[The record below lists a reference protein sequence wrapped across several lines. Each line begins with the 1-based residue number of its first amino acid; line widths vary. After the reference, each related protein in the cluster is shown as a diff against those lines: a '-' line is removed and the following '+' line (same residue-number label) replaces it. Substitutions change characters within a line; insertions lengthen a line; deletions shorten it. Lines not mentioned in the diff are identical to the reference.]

1 MRLYQRV
8 EEGTFLSRP
17 NRFIAM
23 VDINGSTVRCHVKN
37 TGRCRELLVPGARV
51 FLSASDSPGRS
62 TSHDLVAVMKGNLL
76 VNMDSQAPNP
86 VAAEGLRLIP
96 GFEDVT
102 EVRREF
108 PYGDSRIDIM
118 AIAPGRRILVEV
130 KGVTLEEDRVCMFPD
145 APTER
150 GRKHIGELMHAV
162 SEGWDACI
170 LFVVQMEG
178 MKRFEPNR
186 ATDPAFADA
195 LSEAAAAGVR
205 IIAYGC
211 DVAPDSMTL
220 SYGIPVSL

>member
-1 MRLYQRV
+1 MKLYERV

-23 VDINGSTVRCHVKN
+23 VDIGGRTVRCHVKN

-62 TSHDLVAVMKGNLL
+62 TTHDLIAVMKGDLL

-86 VAAEGLRLIP
+86 IAAEGLRLIP

-130 KGVTLEEDRVCMFPD
+130 KGVTLEEDGVCMFPD

-150 GRKHIGELMHAV
+150 GRKHIRELMHAADD
-162 SEGWDACI
+162 GWEACI

-178 MKRFEPNR
+178 MERFEPNR
-186 ATDPAFADA
+186 ATDPAFAEA

>member
-1 MRLYQRV
+1 MRLYERV

-23 VDINGSTVRCHVKN
+23 VDIGGSTVRCHVKN
-37 TGRCRELLVPGARV
+37 TGRCRELLVPGTKV

-62 TSHDLVAVMKGNLL
+62 TTHDLIAVMKGDLL

-130 KGVTLEEDRVCMFPD
+130 KGVTLESEGICMFPD

-150 GRKHIGELMHAV
+150 GRKHIGEL
-162 SEGWDACI
+162 
-170 LFVVQMEG
+170 
-178 MKRFEPNR
+178 
-186 ATDPAFADA
+186 
-195 LSEAAAAGVR
+195 EAASEENG
-205 IIAYGC
+205 G
-211 DVAPDSMTL
+211 PEGES
-220 SYGIPVSL
+220 

>member
-1 MRLYQRV
+1 MRLYERV
-8 EEGTFLSRP
+8 EEGTFLSRS

-23 VDINGSTVRCHVKN
+23 VDIGGSTVRCHVKN
-37 TGRCRELLVPGARV
+37 TGRCRELLVPGTKV

-86 VAAEGLRLIP
+86 VAAEGLGLIP

-130 KGVTLEEDRVCMFPD
+130 KGVTLEEDGVCMFPD

-150 GRKHIGELMHAV
+150 GRKHIRELMHAADD
-162 SEGWDACI
+162 GWEACI

-178 MKRFEPNR
+178 MERFEPNR
-186 ATDPAFADA
+186 ATDPAFAEA

-211 DVAPDSMTL
+211 DVAPDSMSL
-220 SYGIPVSL
+220 SYSIPVSL

>member
-62 TSHDLVAVMKGNLL
+62 TSHDLVAVMKGDLL

-150 GRKHIGELMHAV
+150 GRKHIRELMHAADD
-162 SEGWDACI
+162 GWEACI

-178 MKRFEPNR
+178 MERFEPNL
-186 ATDPAFADA
+186 ATDPAFAEA

-220 SYGIPVSL
+220 SYGIPMSL

>member
-62 TSHDLVAVMKGNLL
+62 TSHDLVAVMKGDLL

-130 KGVTLEEDRVCMFPD
+130 KGVTLEEDGVCMFPD

-150 GRKHIGELMHAV
+150 GRKHIRELMHAADD
-162 SEGWDACI
+162 GWEACI

-178 MKRFEPNR
+178 MERFEPNR
-186 ATDPAFADA
+186 ATDPAFAEA

>member
-1 MRLYQRV
+1 M
-8 EEGTFLSRP
+8 
-17 NRFIAM
+17 
-23 VDINGSTVRCHVKN
+23 
-37 TGRCRELLVPGARV
+37 
-51 FLSASDSPGRS
+51 
-62 TSHDLVAVMKGNLL
+62 
-76 VNMDSQAPNP
+76 
-86 VAAEGLRLIP
+86 
-96 GFEDVT
+96 
-102 EVRREF
+102 RREF

-150 GRKHIGELMHAV
+150 GRKHIRELMHAADD
-162 SEGWDACI
+162 GWEACI
-170 LFVVQMEG
+170 LFVVQIEG
-178 MKRFEPNR
+178 MERFEPNR
-186 ATDPAFADA
+186 ATDPAFAEA

>member
-1 MRLYQRV
+1 MRLYERV
-8 EEGTFLSRP
+8 EGGIFLSRP

-23 VDINGSTVRCHVKN
+23 VDIDGCTVRCHVKN

-150 GRKHIGELMHAV
+150 GRKHIRELMHAADD
-162 SEGWDACI
+162 GWEACI

-178 MKRFEPNR
+178 MERFEPNR
-186 ATDPAFADA
+186 ATDPAFAEA

>member
-37 TGRCRELLVPGARV
+37 TGRCRELLVPGAKV

-62 TSHDLVAVMKGNLL
+62 TSHDLVAVMKGDLL

-102 EVRREF
+102 EIRREF
-108 PYGDSRIDIM
+108 SYGDSRIDIM

-130 KGVTLEEDRVCMFPD
+130 KGVTLEEDGVCMFPD

-150 GRKHIGELMHAV
+150 GRKHIRELMRAADD
-162 SEGWDACI
+162 GWEACI

-178 MKRFEPNR
+178 MERFEPNR
-186 ATDPAFADA
+186 ATDPAFAEA

-220 SYGIPVSL
+220 SYGIPMSL

>member
-1 MRLYQRV
+1 MKLYERV

-23 VDINGSTVRCHVKN
+23 VDIGGRTVRCHVKN

-86 VAAEGLRLIP
+86 VAAEGLGLIP

-130 KGVTLEEDRVCMFPD
+130 KGVTLEEDGVCMFPD

-150 GRKHIGELMHAV
+150 GRKHIRELMHAADD
-162 SEGWDACI
+162 GWEACI

-178 MKRFEPNR
+178 MERFEPNR
-186 ATDPAFADA
+186 ATDPAFAEA

>member
-23 VDINGSTVRCHVKN
+23 VDINGRTVRCHVKN

-62 TSHDLVAVMKGNLL
+62 TSHDLVAVMKGDLL

-102 EVRREF
+102 EIRREF
-108 PYGDSRIDIM
+108 SYGDSRIDIM

-130 KGVTLEEDRVCMFPD
+130 KGVTLEEDGVCMFPD

-150 GRKHIGELMHAV
+150 GRKHIRELMRAADD
-162 SEGWDACI
+162 GWEACI

-178 MKRFEPNR
+178 MERFEPNR
-186 ATDPAFADA
+186 ATDPAFAEA

-220 SYGIPVSL
+220 SYGIPMSL

>member
-23 VDINGSTVRCHVKN
+23 VDIGGRTVRCHVKN
-37 TGRCRELLVPGARV
+37 TGRCRELLVPGTKV
-51 FLSASDSPGRS
+51 FLSVSDSPGRS
-62 TSHDLVAVMKGNLL
+62 TTHDLVAVMKGGLL
-76 VNMDSQAPNP
+76 VNMDSQAPNA

-96 GFEDVT
+96 GFADVT
-102 EVRREF
+102 EIRREF
-108 PYGDSRIDIM
+108 SYGDSRIDLM
-118 AIAPGRRILVEV
+118 ATAPGRRILIEV
-130 KGVTLEEDRVCMFPD
+130 KGVTLEEGGICMFPD

-150 GRKHIGELMHAV
+150 GRKHIRELMRAADD
-162 SEGWDACI
+162 GWEACI

-178 MKRFEPNR
+178 MERFEPNR
-186 ATDPAFADA
+186 ATDPAFAEA

-220 SYGIPVSL
+220 SYGIPMSL

>member
-62 TSHDLVAVMKGNLL
+62 TSHDLVAVMKGDLL

-102 EVRREF
+102 EIRREF
-108 PYGDSRIDIM
+108 SYGDSRIDIM

-130 KGVTLEEDRVCMFPD
+130 KGVTLEEDGVCMFPD

-150 GRKHIGELMHAV
+150 GRKHIRELMRAADD
-162 SEGWDACI
+162 GWEACI

-178 MKRFEPNR
+178 MERFEPNR
-186 ATDPAFADA
+186 ATDPAFAEA
-195 LSEAAAAGVR
+195 LSEAAAAGLR

-220 SYGIPVSL
+220 SYGIPMSL

>member
-23 VDINGSTVRCHVKN
+23 VDINGRTVRCHVKN

-62 TSHDLVAVMKGNLL
+62 TSHDLVAVMKGDLL

-86 VAAEGLRLIP
+86 VAAEGLRFIP

-102 EVRREF
+102 EIRREF
-108 PYGDSRIDIM
+108 SYGDSRIDIM

-130 KGVTLEEDRVCMFPD
+130 KGVTLEEDGVCMFPD

-150 GRKHIGELMHAV
+150 GRKHIRELMRAADD
-162 SEGWDACI
+162 GWEACI

-178 MKRFEPNR
+178 MERFEPNR
-186 ATDPAFADA
+186 ATDPAFAEA

-220 SYGIPVSL
+220 SYGIPMSL

>member
-1 MRLYQRV
+1 MKLYDRV

-23 VDINGSTVRCHVKN
+23 VDIDGSTVRCHVKN

-86 VAAEGLRLIP
+86 VAAEGLGLIP

-130 KGVTLEEDRVCMFPD
+130 KGVTLEEDGVCMFPD

-150 GRKHIGELMHAV
+150 GRKHIRELMHAADD
-162 SEGWDACI
+162 GWEACI

-178 MKRFEPNR
+178 MERFEPNR
-186 ATDPAFADA
+186 ATDPAFAEA

-220 SYGIPVSL
+220 SYSIPVSL

>member
-1 MRLYQRV
+1 MRLYERV

-23 VDINGSTVRCHVKN
+23 VDIDGSTVRCHVKN

-86 VAAEGLRLIP
+86 VAAEGLGLIP

-118 AIAPGRRILVEV
+118 AIAPDRRILVEV
-130 KGVTLEEDRVCMFPD
+130 KGVTLEEDGVCMFPD

-150 GRKHIGELMHAV
+150 GRKHIRELMHATDD
-162 SEGWDACI
+162 GWEACI

-178 MKRFEPNR
+178 MERFEPNR
-186 ATDPAFADA
+186 ATDPAFAEA

>member
-23 VDINGSTVRCHVKN
+23 VDIGGSTVRCHVKN
-37 TGRCRELLVPGARV
+37 TGRCRELLVPGAKV
-51 FLSASDSPGRS
+51 LLSVSDSPGRS
-62 TSHDLVAVMKGNLL
+62 TTHDLVAVMKGDLL

-102 EVRREF
+102 EIRREF
-108 PYGDSRIDIM
+108 SYGDSRIDLM
-118 AIAPGRRILVEV
+118 AVAPGRRILVEV
-130 KGVTLEEDRVCMFPD
+130 KGVTLEDGGICMFPD

-162 SEGWDACI
+162 KDGWEACI

-178 MKRFEPNR
+178 MRRFEPNR
-186 ATDPAFADA
+186 DTDPAFAEA
-195 LSEAAAAGVR
+195 LSEASAAGVR
-205 IIAYGC
+205 VIAYGC
-211 DVAPDSMTL
+211 DVEPDSMTL
-220 SYGIPVSL
+220 SYSIPVSL

>member
-23 VDINGSTVRCHVKN
+23 VDINGRTVRCHVKN

-86 VAAEGLRLIP
+86 VAAEGLGLIP

-130 KGVTLEEDRVCMFPD
+130 KGVTLEEDGVCMFPD

-150 GRKHIGELMHAV
+150 GRKHIRELMHAADD
-162 SEGWDACI
+162 GWEACI

-178 MKRFEPNR
+178 MERFEPNR
-186 ATDPAFADA
+186 ATDPAFAEA

>member
-62 TSHDLVAVMKGNLL
+62 TSHDLVAVMKGDLL

-102 EVRREF
+102 EIRREF
-108 PYGDSRIDIM
+108 SYGDSRIDIM

-130 KGVTLEEDRVCMFPD
+130 KGVTLEEDGVCMFPD

-150 GRKHIGELMHAV
+150 GRKHIRELMRAADD
-162 SEGWDACI
+162 GWEACI

-178 MKRFEPNR
+178 MERFEPNR
-186 ATDPAFADA
+186 ATDPAFAEA

-220 SYGIPVSL
+220 SYGIPMSL